1 MAAALRLKAVDA
13 EDLAI
18 IASCLQDALV
28 LVGDMTWLPDTKKFI
43 LVANRF
49 GWEKTRPRD
58 AELERVT
65 CGITFSA
72 VSAVR
77 KRGFD
82 VHESDRILSLLTVQP
97 AEGAI
102 DLIFSGGAGIRL
114 ETAEILCHIED
125 VGEPWP
131 TQWRPSHDRG

>member
-1 MAAALRLKAVDA
+1 MADALRLKAVDR

-28 LVGDMTWLPDTKKFI
+28 LVGDMVFLPDVRRFV

-49 GWEKTRPRD
+49 GWEKAPSGTD
-58 AELERVT
+58 ELDRVT
-65 CGITFSA
+65 CGITFA
-72 VSAVR
+72 GVSAVR

-82 VHESDRILSLLTVQP
+82 LHDSDRILALLTVQP
-97 AEGAI
+97 AEGGI
-102 DLIFSGGAGIRL
+102 DLIFSGEAAIRL
-114 ETAEILCHIED
+114 ETTDILCHIED

-131 TQWRPSHDRG
+131 TQWRPSHEGA